1 MPITLRNTISCLQL
15 MVLLSLFLILS
26 SCKSTDPE
34 EEIIDVQIIV
44 PQTGYQYN
52 SYDSVYVVAKCNIQ
66 TFEYPAWWK
75 YSTDGR
81 NWTDMSIF
89 SVKREDSQLSDDDS
103 FDYDIH
109 RWVPENDSLDNIE
122 IYIKVESYNDPLIFD
137 MVGPVTIN

>member
-1 MPITLRNTISCLQL
+1 MSITFRGTALWLLS
-15 MVLLSLFLILS
+15 MVLFSLSLVLYG
-26 SCKSTDPE
+26 CKSTAP

-89 SVKREDSQLSDDDS
+89 SVKRENSQLSNDDS

-122 IYIKVESYNDPLIFD
+122 IYIKVESYNDPSIFD